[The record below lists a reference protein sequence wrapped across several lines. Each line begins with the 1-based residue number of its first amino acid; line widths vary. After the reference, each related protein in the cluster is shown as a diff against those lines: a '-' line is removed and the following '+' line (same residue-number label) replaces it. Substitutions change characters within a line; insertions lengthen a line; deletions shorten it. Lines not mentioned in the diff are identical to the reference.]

1 MRYTI
6 CQRYGLRHRLRPFSI
21 ALHMR
26 ACKQGKIPS
35 VKSRLIWIAVIL
47 LLIVCIR
54 ACVPKYPTPLYE
66 VDTYAELS
74 DRVGRICDLPEETV
88 LPSAEG
94 SYLVFLRTRFSGRP
108 AGYSI
113 RYFDMAGSYA
123 EDLSV
128 KCRSKE
134 ILPEDFFQITPTA
147 YCNGTAICVQESLPH
162 QRGHLSF
169 IIGDFLY
176 EISGQGIADNFSR
189 EAMAIAE
196 NIIQQS
202 ASK

>member
-1 MRYTI
+1 MKHVIGRI
-6 CQRYGLRHRLRPFSI
+6 RPKWVVLTVLLVF
-21 ALHMR
+21 
-26 ACKQGKIPS
+26 G
-35 VKSRLIWIAVIL
+35 IWFW
-47 LLIVCIR
+47 R
-54 ACVPKYPTPLYE
+54 SCVPKDPTPLYE

-74 DRVGRICDLPEETV
+74 DRVGRICNLPEETV

-134 ILPEDFFQITPTA
+134 ILPEDSFQITPTA